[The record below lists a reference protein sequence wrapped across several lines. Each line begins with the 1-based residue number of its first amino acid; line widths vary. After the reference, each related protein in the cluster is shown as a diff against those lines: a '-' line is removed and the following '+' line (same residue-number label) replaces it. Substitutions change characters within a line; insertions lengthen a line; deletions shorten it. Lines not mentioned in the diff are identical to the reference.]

1 MATDIMGLLTGV
13 SKQGIDPML
22 SQLTPAQQRMEFG
35 RQSAQGLQR
44 AVGGMFGGGAPI
56 QEQIQAG
63 LIKKQFESRDA
74 NYKALVDLG
83 LQADADRYK
92 AGGMT
97 DAQANSLINNTRA
110 SRVANQKTKGQ
121 RLNYLAIQGFNE
133 SDPLYQLIERDI
145 DLSDSQ
151 FSSLV
156 NQHREAVMPTVS
168 VTNSEIKN
176 VTLKDDKGNTIT
188 TKQLVG
194 LYKIGKNATP
204 RLGFMGFGEDGTETF
219 FPVTVDQVSDVKGAK
234 GIDPTKSDIDIISML
249 METAGSEVKGGESWG
264 FLGIGTDWDDAWEQL
279 SAQQKFNIATTIATE
294 AIRLNEVEKM
304 DMDKARR
311 EAIKEWVNNNLQGRS
326 FFSLGSAESEVR
338 PLSKEELATKAL
350 EESQRKAKEIDA
362 KGT

>member
-63 LIKKQFESRDA
+63 LIKKQFEGINA
-74 NYKALVDLG
+74 NYNALVDLG

-92 AGGMT
+92 AGGIT

-110 SRVANQKTKGQ
+110 SRAANQLTQSQ
-121 RLNYLAIQGFNE
+121 RLNYLTIQGIE
-133 SDPLYQLIERDI
+133 DSDPLYQLVERGV

-156 NQHREAVMPTVS
+156 NQHRESIRPTIS

-176 VTLKDDKGNTIT
+176 VTLKDKEGNTIT

-204 RLGFMGFGEDGTETF
+204 RLGFMGFGDDGNETF
-219 FPVTVDQVSDVKGAK
+219 FPVTVDQVSDVEGAK

-249 METAGSEVKGGESWG
+249 METAGSEIKGKEFWKV
-264 FLGIGTDWDDAWEQL
+264 FGTDWDDAWEGL
-279 SAQQKFNIATTIATE
+279 SAQQKFSIATTIATE

-304 DMDKARR
+304 DMDEARR
-311 EAIKEWVNNNLQGRS
+311 EAIKEWVDNNLQGRS
-326 FFSLGSAESEVR
+326 FLSWGFAESEFR
-338 PLSKEELATKAL
+338 APTL
-350 EESQRKAKEIDA
+350 EEQAEAAVKRNQ
-362 KGT
+362 

>member
-13 SKQGIDPML
+13 SKQGINPML

-44 AVGGMFGGGAPI
+44 AIGGMFGGGAPI

-92 AGGMT
+92 KGGMT

-145 DLSDSQ
+145 DLSDSH

-156 NQHREAVMPTVS
+156 NQHREAVMPTIS

-176 VTLKDDKGNTIT
+176 VTLKDEKGNTIT

-194 LYKIGKNATP
+194 LYKMGKNATP
-204 RLGFMGFGEDGTETF
+204 RLGFMGFGEDGKETF
-219 FPVTVDQVSDVKGAK
+219 FPVTVDQVSDVEGAK

-249 METAGSEVKGGESWG
+249 METAGSEVKGKESWR
-264 FLGIGTDWDDAWEQL
+264 FFGTDWDDAWEQL

-294 AIRLNEVEKM
+294 AIRLNEVDSM
-304 DMDKARR
+304 SMDKARR
-311 EAIKEWVNNNLQGRS
+311 EAIKDWVDNNLQGRS
-326 FFSLGSAESEVR
+326 FFSLGFAESEVR
-338 PLSKEELATKAL
+338 PLTKAEEAELALK
-350 EESQRKAKEIDA
+350 ESQRKAKEA
-362 KGT
+362 Q

>member
-1 MATDIMGLLTGV
+1 MGLLTGV
-13 SKQGIDPML
+13 SKRGVDPMTAG
-22 SQLTPAQQRMEFG
+22 SFRERQLQYGAERA
-35 RQSAQGLQR
+35 RGLQQ
-44 AVGGMFGGGAPI
+44 AVRGMLGGGAPI

-63 LIKKQFESRDA
+63 LIKKEFESRDA

-92 AGGMT
+92 ANGMT

-110 SRVANQKTKGQ
+110 SRAANQLTQSQ
-121 RLNYLAIQGFNE
+121 RLNYLTIQGFE
-133 SDPLYQLIERDI
+133 DSDPLYQLIERGV

-156 NQHREAVMPTVS
+156 NQHREAVIPTVS

-219 FPVTVDQVSDVKGAK
+219 FPVTVDQVSDVEGAK

-249 METAGSEVKGGESWG
+249 METAGSEVKGKESWKV
-264 FLGIGTDWDDAWEQL
+264 FGTDWDDAWEQL

-304 DMDKARR
+304 DMDKARL
-311 EAIKEWVNNNLQGRS
+311 EAIKEWVENNLQGRS
-326 FFSLGSAESEVR
+326 FFSWGFAESEVR
-338 PLSKEELATKAL
+338 QPTL
-350 EESQRKAKEIDA
+350 EEKVEAAVKRNQ
-362 KGT
+362 